1 MARIISWSFILLTM
15 YNAILQPEPEPVRK
29 DQKPY
34 ACASFAISRSNM
46 EATSKM
52 LLLLFMVA
60 FEVFAGKCFIILLCV
75 TSNLCRHSTARNCV
89 DYRSC
94 SEVRSSSK
102 RWKVMILYAYDFVEY
117 FFGYSSM
124 LLNFHLWYGS
134 KCCKECGH
142 FYLCG
147 NWGPCSLLT
156 FAPLRIDM
164 KDASC

>member
-29 DQKPY
+29 DQKSCV
-34 ACASFAISRSNM
+34 CASFAISRSNM

-75 TSNLCRHSTARNCV
+75 TSNLCRHSTASNCV

-94 SEVRSSSK
+94 REVRSSNK
-102 RWKVMILYAYDFVEY
+102 GEKWWFCMPMILSNILLCCWISIFDMVAKVVQSVVIFIYAGTEGLV
-117 FFGYSSM
+117 
-124 LLNFHLWYGS
+124 
-134 KCCKECGH
+134 H
-142 FYLCG
+142 F
-147 NWGPCSLLT
+147 
-156 FAPLRIDM
+156 
-164 KDASC
+164 